1 MEEGATEIKASRI
14 PKIDKIIN
22 YKDFFGE
29 YPIIFAIKII
39 SSLSLIYV
47 ISEFYV
53 YHNPKDSLLTKYL
66 GDSLKG
72 FDPNPEV
79 FVPWGFAAGF
89 LFYIFTIFKGRY
101 KFFLFLIIAGSL
113 GGYIADPAIDV
124 QQGEY
129 VIPTNTDVENSETNA
144 TQWRWKPV
152 KLVYDD
158 VEGTNDRIDDVSVR
172 LTNVIFG
179 SMPFLGAY
187 GIWKR
192 KGWAIGASIALAII
206 IGFLYTPN
214 LCLENFDEGFCGY
227 DTKQDEKSWSEYLSS
242 GIFIGLGFVIYIE
255 LSYAAI
261 KYENYAEQF
270 KPAGLDISLLSKAQR
285 KSVSKTL
292 RTLFVS
298 YLINLA
304 VILFVTFIIAEIV
317 ININEY
323 LATSDGQIQDSI
335 ELQGPYGIVF
345 TSLIFFLLLGIIR
358 MFIGPDNKMEDA

>member
-1 MEEGATEIKASRI
+1 MEEEPTEIKASRL
-14 PKIDKIIN
+14 PNLDKVIN

-29 YPIIFAIKII
+29 YPIIFTIKII
-39 SSLSLIYV
+39 SSLALIYV
-47 ISEFYV
+47 ISEFYI
-53 YHNPKDSLLTKYL
+53 YHNPMDSLLTKYL
-66 GDSLKG
+66 GSSLNG

-89 LFYIFTIFKGRY
+89 MYYFFTIFKGKY
-101 KFFLFLIIAGSL
+101 KFLLFLLIVGSL
-113 GGYIADPAIDV
+113 GHYIVDPAINV
-124 QQGEY
+124 KQGEY
-129 VIPTNTDVENSETNA
+129 LIPTNVEIDSGEANA
-144 TQWRWKPV
+144 TQWKWKPV

-158 VEGTNDRIDDVSVR
+158 VEETNKRIEDISVR

-192 KGWAIGASIALAII
+192 KGWAIGASIGLAII

-214 LCLENFDEGFCGY
+214 LCLENFDESYCGY

-270 KPAGLDISLLSKAQR
+270 KPAGLDISLLTNAQR

-298 YLINLA
+298 YLMNLA
-304 VILFVTFIIAEIV
+304 VILFITFIIAEVV
-317 ININEY
+317 ININNY
-323 LATSDGQIQDSI
+323 LSASDGQIQDSI

-358 MFIGPDNKMEDA
+358 MFIGPDNQMEET

>member
-1 MEEGATEIKASRI
+1 MEEEPTEIKASRL
-14 PKIDKIIN
+14 PNIDKIIN

-29 YPIIFAIKII
+29 YPIIFTIKII
-39 SSLSLIYV
+39 SSLALIYV
-47 ISEFYV
+47 ISEFYI
-53 YHNPKDSLLTKYL
+53 YHNPMDSLLTKYL
-66 GDSLKG
+66 GSSLNG

-89 LFYIFTIFKGRY
+89 LFYFFTIFKGKY
-101 KFFLFLIIAGSL
+101 KFLLFLLIVGSL
-113 GGYIADPAIDV
+113 GHYIADPAINV
-124 QQGEY
+124 KQGEY
-129 VIPTNTDVENSETNA
+129 LIPTNVEIDSGEANT
-144 TQWRWKPV
+144 TQWKWKPV

-158 VEGTNDRIDDVSVR
+158 VEETNKRIDDIYVR

-192 KGWAIGASIALAII
+192 KGWAIGASIGLAII

-214 LCLENFDEGFCGY
+214 LCLENFDESYCGY

-270 KPAGLDISLLSKAQR
+270 KPAGLDISLLTNAQR

-304 VILFVTFIIAEIV
+304 VILFITFIIAEVV
-317 ININEY
+317 ININNY
-323 LATSDGQIQDSI
+323 LSTSDGQIQDSI

-358 MFIGPDNKMEDA
+358 MFIGPDNQIEET

>member
-1 MEEGATEIKASRI
+1 MENELPEIKARKI
-14 PKIDKIIN
+14 PTIDKIIN
-22 YKDFFGE
+22 YKDFVGE

-53 YHNPKDSLLTKYL
+53 YHNPMDSLLTKYL
-66 GDSLKG
+66 GASLPK
-72 FDPNPEV
+72 FDPNPDV

-101 KFFLFLIIAGSL
+101 KFFLFLLIVGSL
-113 GGYIADPAIDV
+113 GHYIANPAIDI
-124 QQGEY
+124 QQGDY
-129 VIPTNTDVENSETNA
+129 IIPSNVEIEGSEENA
-144 TQWRWKPV
+144 TQWKWKPI
-152 KLVYDD
+152 KLIYDD
-158 VEGTNDRIDDVSVR
+158 VEGTNDRIDDVTAR
-172 LTNVIFG
+172 LTNIIFG

-192 KGWAIGASIALAII
+192 KGWAIAASIVLAII

-214 LCLENFDEGFCGY
+214 LCLENFEESYCGY
-227 DTKQDEKSWSEYLSS
+227 DTKQEEKTWSQYLSS

-261 KYENYAEQF
+261 KYENYAAQF
-270 KPAGLDISLLSKAQR
+270 KPAGLDISLLTSAQR

-304 VILFVTFIIAEIV
+304 VILFITFIIAEAV
-317 ININEY
+317 ININDF
-323 LATSDGQIQDSI
+323 LSNSDGQIQDSI

-345 TSLIFFLLLGIIR
+345 TSLLFFLLLGIIR
-358 MFIGPDNKMEDA
+358 MFIGAEYKTEES

>member
-1 MEEGATEIKASRI
+1 MEEEPTEIKASRL
-14 PKIDKIIN
+14 PNIDKIIN

-29 YPIIFAIKII
+29 YPIIFTIKII
-39 SSLSLIYV
+39 SSLALIYV
-47 ISEFYV
+47 ISEFYI
-53 YHNPKDSLLTKYL
+53 YHNPMDSLLTKYL
-66 GDSLKG
+66 GSSLNG

-89 LFYIFTIFKGRY
+89 LFYFFTIFKGKY
-101 KFFLFLIIAGSL
+101 KFLLFLLIVGSL
-113 GGYIADPAIDV
+113 GHYIADPAINV
-124 QQGEY
+124 KQGEY
-129 VIPTNTDVENSETNA
+129 LIPTNVEIDSGEANA
-144 TQWRWKPV
+144 TQWKWKPV

-158 VEGTNDRIDDVSVR
+158 VEETNKRIEDISVR

-192 KGWAIGASIALAII
+192 KGWAIGASIGLAII

-214 LCLENFDEGFCGY
+214 LCLENFDESYCGY
-227 DTKQDEKSWSEYLSS
+227 DTKQDEKTWGDYLSS

-270 KPAGLDISLLSKAQR
+270 KPAGLDTSLLTESQR
-285 KSVSKTL
+285 KNVSKTL

-298 YLINLA
+298 YLVNLA
-304 VILFVTFIIAEIV
+304 VILFITFIIAEVV
-317 ININEY
+317 ININSY
-323 LATSDGQIQDSI
+323 LSTSDGRIQDSI

-345 TSLIFFLLLGIIR
+345 TSLIFFLFLGIIR
-358 MFIGPDNKMEDA
+358 MFIGPDNKMKDA

>member
-1 MEEGATEIKASRI
+1 MNFTFITIQRLTSNKISWRFIKKDLIQIQRYLFHGDLQLVSFLYFYYIQR
-14 PKIDKIIN
+14 KIQI
-22 YKDFFGE
+22 
-29 YPIIFAIKII
+29 
-39 SSLSLIYV
+39 L
-47 ISEFYV
+47 
-53 YHNPKDSLLTKYL
+53 
-66 GDSLKG
+66 
-72 FDPNPEV
+72 
-79 FVPWGFAAGF
+79 
-89 LFYIFTIFKGRY
+89 
-101 KFFLFLIIAGSL
+101 LFLIIAGSL

-158 VEGTNDRIDDVSVR
+158 VEGTNDRIDDISVR

-270 KPAGLDISLLSKAQR
+270 KPAGLDISLLVRLKER
-285 KSVSKTL
+285 
-292 RTLFVS
+292 
-298 YLINLA
+298 
-304 VILFVTFIIAEIV
+304 
-317 ININEY
+317 
-323 LATSDGQIQDSI
+323 
-335 ELQGPYGIVF
+335 VF
-345 TSLIFFLLLGIIR
+345 Q
-358 MFIGPDNKMEDA
+358 KH